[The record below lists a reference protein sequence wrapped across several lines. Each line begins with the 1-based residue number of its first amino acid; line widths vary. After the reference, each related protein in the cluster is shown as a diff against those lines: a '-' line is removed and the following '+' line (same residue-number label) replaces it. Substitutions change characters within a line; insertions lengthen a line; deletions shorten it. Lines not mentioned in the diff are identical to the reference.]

1 MSTLKAAGK
10 ISLCT
15 AGEEA
20 AGRVWS
26 PEKGLGKLSAAQ
38 AVGVKGWEDLLGSQN
53 SVDLP
58 GNCLFPT
65 MYNWASLV
73 AQIVKNLPAM
83 QETQVGSLGWE
94 DPPGEGNGYPLQN
107 SCLENPTDRGALW
120 APSWAGP
127 GG

>member
-1 MSTLKAAGK
+1 MSTLKAAGN

-20 AGRVWS
+20 AGRVRS

-58 GNCLFPT
+58 GNCVRIFC
-65 MYNWASLV
+65 
-73 AQIVKNLPAM
+73 
-83 QETQVGSLGWE
+83 
-94 DPPGEGNGYPLQN
+94 LQN
-107 SCLENPTDRGALW
+107 NIFLKFVGRQALGDCLGDLKLSPFPEMNRVLSVLKTEV
-120 APSWAGP
+120 
-127 GG
+127 